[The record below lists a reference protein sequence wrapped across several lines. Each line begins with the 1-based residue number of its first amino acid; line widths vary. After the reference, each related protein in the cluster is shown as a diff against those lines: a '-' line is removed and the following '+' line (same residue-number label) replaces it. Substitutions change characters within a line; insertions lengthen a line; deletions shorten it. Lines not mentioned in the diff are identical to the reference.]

1 MLTDSN
7 RLSCVFLAAG
17 NSAGIFTALL
27 CPSADFL
34 SLWMDSPGASQPQ
47 HWESGFF
54 FLPIEASCPLVCPAV
69 LWGLIWEPRTF
80 HLRFRQCFL
89 SSLCSGGFGHLWNS
103 QYFTRLHHLLFPL
116 HMDTL
121 IMVRLWLDQYFSSW
135 NCVQAWEWDLVWH
148 PSNWALATSHYQCS
162 ILRCTMLFPT
172 QLCLVNLQ
180 LSFSVF
186 FLWWQC
192 LRCDKCW
199 SEKKSIILFICNK
212 DTKAPFF

>member
-1 MLTDSN
+1 MCIPGC
-7 RLSCVFLAAG
+7 RKLSRNFH
-17 NSAGIFTALL
+17 S
-27 CPSADFL
+27 PSL
-34 SLWMDSPGASQPQ
+34 SLHRLPQPPDGFSWCFSASAL
-47 HWESGFF
+47 GFRIF
-54 FLPIEASCPLVCPAV
+54 FLPIQASCPLVCPAV
-69 LWGLIWEPRTF
+69 LWGLILEPRTF
-80 HLRFRQCFL
+80 HLWFRQCFL
-89 SSLCSGGFGHLWNS
+89 STLCSGGFGHLWNS
-103 QYFTRLHHLLFPL
+103 QYFTRLHHLLFPPY
-116 HMDTL
+116 MDTL

-148 PSNWALATSHYQCS
+148 PSNWALATSHYQRS

-199 SEKKSIILFICNK
+199 SEKNQSSYLFVTRIPRHPSFK
-212 DTKAPFF
+212 R